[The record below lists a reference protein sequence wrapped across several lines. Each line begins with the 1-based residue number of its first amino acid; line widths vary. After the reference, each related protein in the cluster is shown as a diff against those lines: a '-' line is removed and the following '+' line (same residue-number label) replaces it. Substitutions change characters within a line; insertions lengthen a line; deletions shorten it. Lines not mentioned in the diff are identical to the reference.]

1 MEVGVFI
8 IIVAFL
14 IMVDNQPP
22 YVIKL
27 YSCVIVT
34 GMGRGIQWLWDA
46 PISIRIFFSI
56 QVCPLKRVS
65 LYMDNSVLYRFM

>member
-34 GMGRGIQWLWDA
+34 GMGRGIQ
-46 PISIRIFFSI
+46 
-56 QVCPLKRVS
+56 
-65 LYMDNSVLYRFM
+65 